1 MLMKNKGKKLSKRR
15 IAAVVVALVIA
26 LACVSLIILNCYIP
40 LKYLSAYLVIGEKRE
55 KNVLTVTYLDVG
67 YGDCTVVEL
76 PDGKVLLID
85 GGDGSYAHQLKV
97 LRYLNTRS
105 IDRID
110 FLVCSSVNAEHCGG
124 LAEIL
129 QYKQVGTAYIPYCKN
144 TYITDEYRRFTVA
157 LKNGGVKT
165 VYSGCGEGYENTE
178 YGYFFT
184 FLSPTDYRSPQS
196 EYAQLNSVGS
206 YESILDASAVV
217 WLEYAETAFVFTS
230 DASAA
235 TLKRIA
241 EEYEKCKTLGQPF
254 CAVGESSVTLENCEI
269 LTVAGHGS
277 EDCTYVGWYEATAPQ
292 FAVVSVGTENNM
304 GCPSQTALTDI
315 ANFVGE
321 PLLTSVSGNISVRV
335 TRQGYSFL

>member
-1 MLMKNKGKKLSKRR
+1 MRNKGKKLSKRR
-15 IAAVVVALVIA
+15 IAAIVVAFVIA
-26 LACVSLIILNCYIP
+26 LTCIALIVLNCYIP

-55 KNVLTVTYLDVG
+55 KGVLTVTYLDVG
-67 YGDCTVVEL
+67 YGDCTVIEL
-76 PDGKVLLID
+76 PDGKVMLID
-85 GGDGSYAHQLKV
+85 GGDGTYAHQLKV
-97 LRYLNTRS
+97 LKYLNRRS
-105 IDRID
+105 IESID

-129 QYKQVGTAYIPYCKN
+129 QYKKVGTAYVPYCNN

-196 EYAQLNSVGS
+196 EYAELNASGS
-206 YESILDASAVV
+206 YESILGASAVV
-217 WLEYAETAFVFTS
+217 WLEYAGTSFVFTS
-230 DASAA
+230 DASAS

-241 EEYEKCKTLGQPF
+241 EEYETYKATGQAF
-254 CAVGESSVTLENCEI
+254 CSVGESSVTLESCDI

-277 EDCTYVGWYEATAPQ
+277 DACTYVGWYEATMPEA
-292 FAVVSVGTENNM
+292 AVVSVGENNM
-304 GCPSQTALTDI
+304 GCPSLTAMTDI
-315 ANFVGE
+315 ANFVAE
-321 PLLTSVSGNISVRV
+321 PLLTSVSGNVAVRV
-335 TRQGYSFL
+335 TRDGYSFL